1 MTCNELR
8 ARLADPASAAH
19 GGHAAVVDHLGA
31 CADCR
36 STARAF
42 GTLERLFR
50 PEAAGQAP
58 ADLDRRVTDRILSRG
73 ASPGGR
79 TRVRATQLV
88 VVAAAVAT
96 LTIVAVL
103 ALRRGPAP
111 AASAGPTAAPSPS
124 APPAVRQIEAPPPIL
139 AVNRGP
145 VSVLGP
151 PLSEAERDR
160 AAALADLGFL
170 RSIPLLLQ
178 LDPLF
183 PDDGGSG
190 PVGPDLPAPRGGATG
205 PPDTPERRVART
217 EEWRMLPPA
226 DRELLASVD
235 AEFRTRSP
243 RARRLLLDRWAVLS
257 SLGPEERAGVTRLAA
272 RFEELDPARLAALK
286 SEFRRIGSQPAEK
299 RATLWKAHPFARS
312 LTGQELQ
319 GGAKLLASW

>member
-36 STARAF
+36 SMARAF
-42 GTLERLFR
+42 GALERLFR

-58 ADLDRRVTDRILSRG
+58 ADLDRRVTDRLAVHGSAPAGG
-73 ASPGGR
+73 A
-79 TRVRATQLV
+79 RVRAAQVTIV
-88 VVAAAVAT
+88 TVAAAA
-96 LTIVAVL
+96 LAIVAFL
-103 ALRRGPAP
+103 ALRRSPAP
-111 AASAGPTAAPSPS
+111 PQSATPAAAPVAT
-124 APPAVRQIEAPPPIL
+124 APLAETGIEAPPAIL

-145 VSVLGP
+145 ISVLGP
-151 PLSEAERDR
+151 PLSEAERNR

-183 PDDGGSG
+183 PDEGSAG
-190 PVGPDLPAPRGGATG
+190 PVGPDLPAARGDATG
-205 PPDTPERRVART
+205 PPDTPEQRVART
-217 EEWRMLPPA
+217 EEWRLLPPA

-235 AEFRTRSP
+235 AEFRTRST
-243 RARRLLLDRWAVLS
+243 RARRLLLDRWTAVS
-257 SLGPEERAGVTRLAA
+257 SLTPEERAGVTRLAA
-272 RFEELDPARLAALK
+272 RFEELEPARLATLK
-286 SEFRRIGSQPAEK
+286 ADLRRIGSQPAEK
-299 RATLWKAHPFARS
+299 RAALWRAHPFARN